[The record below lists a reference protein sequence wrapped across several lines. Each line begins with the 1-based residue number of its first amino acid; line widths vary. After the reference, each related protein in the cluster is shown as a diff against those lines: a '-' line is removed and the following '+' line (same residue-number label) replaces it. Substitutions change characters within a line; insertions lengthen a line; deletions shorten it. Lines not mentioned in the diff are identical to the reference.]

1 MISKTE
7 MIYVETDIGVLQFVR
22 TIFTNL
28 ILGATSIFLY
38 KKIVI
43 NAIFIIF
50 SQYFRN
56 KF

>member
-22 TIFTNL
+22 TIFAKL

-50 SQYFRN
+50 SQHFHN
-56 KF
+56 EF

>member
-22 TIFTNL
+22 TIFAKL

-50 SQYFRN
+50 SQHFRN

>member
-50 SQYFRN
+50 SQHFRN